1 MATSPGYV
9 RLAPS
14 VTRPLTESAFDALR
28 DAVIVVDTRLNQLPL
43 ILANA
48 AARRCFLGDVDS
60 ADLVDSSLY
69 SLLGST
75 MDDVVEGVMGSL
87 TGGKLCI
94 KRPVAWRFP
103 RGEIPILTEFKMLA
117 QGGQHFLMATFSE
130 PSAEPICAPGILSSL
145 ETVAPR
151 HPDPR

>member
-9 RLAPS
+9 RLASS
-14 VTRPLTESAFDALR
+14 VMRPLADSAFDALR
-28 DAVIVVDTRLNQLPL
+28 DAVIVVDTRLTHLPL

-48 AARRCFLGDVDS
+48 AARRCFHGDANTS
-60 ADLVDSSLY
+60 GLVDSSLY

-87 TGGKLCI
+87 GGGKPCI
-94 KRPVAWRFP
+94 KRAVAWRFP

-117 QGGQHFLMATFSE
+117 QGGQLFLMAPSPSRRQNPYPSQGFSPPWNSF
-130 PSAEPICAPGILSSL
+130 PSTS
-145 ETVAPR
+145 
-151 HPDPR
+151 